1 MLDIAGPG
9 LGIFEQLLAEQP
21 WDSYVRE
28 LFDRRPADQLLP
40 SSGPVDAARV
50 NEVWTGFRE
59 TFLDAARRSGRRLV
73 AGQQAVLA
81 LGAAMAED
89 DPLAAAAAVRVG
101 QEPGDPDELL
111 PEERSPLMAFAAEVA
126 GRLDVEAGLAEVLAH
141 RRRVHVGSGFVD
153 GVGMDPWMDMCLLAA
168 GETARIERAP
178 DGGASVH
185 GWSTAPGS
193 SGTTGQP
200 AGFMQF
206 AGSDPGSVG
215 GPGQDDVMVLSPE
228 SWTVAAVDWPEGSV
242 PVTHEY
248 PVPAVAYASA
258 AVCLMEF
265 GSLGPIHQWDA
276 AGWLVAYVDEAT
288 RIAETDAAAGKVPG
302 GDEEFDAEAYE
313 QAEADDLNELAA
325 AEAAEEAADD
335 AE

>member
-21 WDSYVRE
+21 WNSYVRE
-28 LFDRRPADQLLP
+28 LFDRRPPDQLLP
-40 SSGPVDAARV
+40 PSRPRPGDPQR
-50 NEVWTGFRE
+50 EELWTGFRE
-59 TFLDAARRSGRRLV
+59 TFLDATRRTRAIGRQVSGRR
-73 AGQQAVLA
+73 AALA
-81 LGAAMAED
+81 LGAAMLAN
-89 DPLAAAAAVRVG
+89 DPLAAAAAIHVEQSASILPNATAEWIGVEQDPPAQRV
-101 QEPGDPDELL
+101 L
-111 PEERSPLMAFAAEVA
+111 
-126 GRLDVEAGLAEVLAH
+126 
-141 RRRVHVGSGFVD
+141 VGAGFVD
-153 GVGMDPWMDMCLLAA
+153 GVPLDPWMDMCLLAA

-200 AGFMQF
+200 AGLMQF

-215 GPGQDDVMVLSPE
+215 GRGQDDVMVLSPG
-228 SWTVAAVDWPEGSV
+228 SWTVATVDWPEGSV

-248 PVPAVAYASA
+248 PVPAVAYAA
-258 AVCLMEF
+258 AAAAIREF
-265 GSLGPIHQWDA
+265 GSLGPIHQWDQSGWV
-276 AGWLVAYVDEAT
+276 AGWLADEH
-288 RIAETDAAAGKVPG
+288 AGRG
-302 GDEEFDAEAYE
+302 EDEFDAEAYE

-325 AEAAEEAADD
+325 AETAEEAADD